1 MKPHPSSA
9 EPGARTRAKTATFR
23 CLIGVTACL
32 WLGACVNV
40 LDSTTPDA
48 DDAGLHDEVTINRT
62 DTSGA
67 DADGGREAT
76 SFCGDGACANDES
89 AASCPEDCR
98 TSCGDG
104 ECSGDESDESC
115 PEDCGTS
122 CGDGEC
128 NGDESDESCPE
139 DCGTSCGDGECSG
152 DESDESCPEDCQID
166 PPVCGDGTCDAEEG
180 SVSCPEDCGTNCGD
194 GACNGDESDE
204 SCPEDCQ
211 VYDAAEVELCM
222 AALCGD
228 ALETCAAPPPIASD
242 FSNVVW
248 IHDNISHWP
257 QTVTLEASKGPGDT
271 INISNNGTTCGAGD
285 ACWPNFNPSYVAPGD
300 RLYNVFVGGVWIFVY
315 RDEAW
320 IAGLFDSIIRDQQ
333 VVWDHNLHPGSRWPG
348 GLLSDFQP
356 QPCER
361 YGWMISTALPVLST
375 LYTVDERSNVS
386 EFAWPAGSGS
396 GVPGPDGEVRG
407 HIDSVSDS
415 GTVSGWAC
423 YTGWSGSIDVHVYV
437 GGAAGDGGINV
448 AALTAN
454 EASEPAVAEICESS
468 GTAHRFH
475 ASIHADDVAAHHG
488 QPVFVHGI
496 SPVENGNNLLDGS
509 GIHTVP

>member
-122 CGDGEC
+122 CGDGE
-128 NGDESDESCPE
+128 
-139 DCGTSCGDGECSG
+139 
-152 DESDESCPEDCQID
+152 
-166 PPVCGDGTCDAEEG
+166 
-180 SVSCPEDCGTNCGD
+180 
-194 GACNGDESDE
+194 CNGDESDE

>member
-122 CGDGEC
+122 CGDGE
-128 NGDESDESCPE
+128 
-139 DCGTSCGDGECSG
+139 
-152 DESDESCPEDCQID
+152 
-166 PPVCGDGTCDAEEG
+166 
-180 SVSCPEDCGTNCGD
+180 
-194 GACNGDESDE
+194 CNGDESDE

-437 GGAAGDGGINV
+437 GGATGDGGINV

-454 EASEPAVAEICESS
+454 EASEPEVAEICESS